1 MIVHFA
7 HEFLTLKVSLVSR
20 IRSPKPSQSKVVK
33 STTERLA
40 NENRGKVAT
49 NEQSEGVLTETE
61 DIDIESSTAAR
72 TGVHCKDFNQKSCGK
87 LFHFKNE

>member
-1 MIVHFA
+1 M
-7 HEFLTLKVSLVSR
+7 KVSLVSR

-40 NENRGKVAT
+40 NENREKGTT

-72 TGVHCKDFNQKSCGK
+72 TWVHCNDFSQINCGK
-87 LFHFKNE
+87 LFDFKNE